1 MRQLLVDSS
10 VWINLLKDYA
20 TLQSS
25 FLEENLDE
33 FEIVTCPTIIQEVL
47 QGINSNQVFSQI
59 KNYFD
64 GITRLNDDPYN
75 MALKA
80 ALLYKNLRK
89 AGKTIRKPNDCLIA
103 AYAIE
108 NMIPLLHS
116 DRDFDFI
123 AESSDLQI
131 LDVF

>member
-10 VWINLLKDYA
+10 VWIDLLKDYA
-20 TLQSS
+20 TVQSL

-33 FEIVTCPTIIQEVL
+33 FEIVTCPAIIQEIL
-47 QGINSNQVFSQI
+47 QGISSNQEFSQI
-59 KNYFD
+59 KTYFD
-64 GITRLNDDPYN
+64 NITRLNDDPYN

-80 ALLYKNLRK
+80 ALLYRNLRK

-108 NMIPLLHS
+108 NIIPLLHS
-116 DRDFDFI
+116 DKDFDFI
-123 AESSDLQI
+123 AESSELQI
-131 LDVF
+131 FNIS

>member
-1 MRQLLVDSS
+1 VRKLLVDSS
-10 VWINLLKDYA
+10 VWINLLKGFT

-33 FEIVTCPTIIQEVL
+33 FEIATCPTIIQEVL
-47 QGINSNQVFSQI
+47 QGINSNQEFNQI
-59 KNYFD
+59 KSYFD
-64 GITRLNDDPYN
+64 NITRLNDDPYN

-108 NMIPLLHS
+108 NVIPLLHS
-116 DRDFDFI
+116 DKDFDFI
-123 AESSDLQI
+123 SEGSDLII
-131 LDVF
+131 LNIL